1 MNCEV
6 NNVVRVE
13 ESLDDILKLTTN
25 KVKQKPVTKNTLAN
39 QKPGEYVSKKVHGRQ
54 ENIEDGMDTVDIA
67 RYIEQEHN
75 ADSDVDLF
83 S

>member
-1 MNCEV
+1 M
-6 NNVVRVE
+6 
-13 ESLDDILKLTTN
+13 DDVLKLTT
-25 KVKQKPVTKNTLAN
+25 KTVKQKPVTKKTLSA
-39 QKPGEYVSKKVHGRQ
+39 QKPGYKTKPNELQ
-54 ENIEDGMDTVDIA
+54 EKSLVDEMDTVDIA